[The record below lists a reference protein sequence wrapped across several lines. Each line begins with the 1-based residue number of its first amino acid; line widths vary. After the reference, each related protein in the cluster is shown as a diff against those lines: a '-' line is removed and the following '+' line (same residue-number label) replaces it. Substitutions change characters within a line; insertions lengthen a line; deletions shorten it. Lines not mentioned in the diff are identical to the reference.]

1 MNFGRLVFNNPNLGY
16 RNIVNSVSCSS
27 PGIQGPPSR
36 GQQQFESRIQ
46 KIIPV
51 KIQEDSFSQI
61 MENIGQTEKIG
72 REDCACQCNGG
83 WTIKLRA
90 TLNATLSIQEPVTK
104 MHPVYESG
112 WYRIQDQFQE
122 IQVSIQDM
130 IDRWPGN
137 LGDISSCQEAR
148 DR

>member
-1 MNFGRLVFNNPNLGY
+1 MHASTMEDGPHRNSSEQVRL
-16 RNIVNSVSCSS
+16 
-27 PGIQGPPSR
+27 
-36 GQQQFESRIQ
+36 
-46 KIIPV
+46 
-51 KIQEDSFSQI
+51 
-61 MENIGQTEKIG
+61 
-72 REDCACQCNGG
+72 
-83 WTIKLRA
+83 KLRA